1 MHSAPAFLSKS
12 AFINGRQCPK
22 RLWLQYFGQ
31 ERGEG
36 SSVEQTRGFQKGR
49 EIGALARECF
59 PGGQLAAPEPFDA
72 DAAVA
77 STARLMASGTR
88 VIYEAS
94 FLWDGLFASVD
105 ILVRRGPQ
113 WHAYE
118 VKSGTSIKE
127 HYLADAAFQ
136 LHVIRGAGIPI
147 SRFFIM
153 HVDSRFQR
161 FGPIEPSAL
170 FQIVPV
176 MRRLRL
182 MLPEMV
188 GQVEELKRVL
198 TSEQIPEKDIGPHCS
213 SPHPCPFTDHCWS
226 HVPSPSIFDIM
237 HLGGARKF
245 ELYYQGVYRQEELPD
260 GYHLSEMQ
268 RLQVSATV
276 SGVDYVNEPALKDW
290 LNRLV
295 YPLYL
300 MDFEC
305 FQPAVPLYDGTRPY
319 QQIPFQFSVHQTEC
333 PGGPTEHR
341 EFLAEAGPD
350 PRPAFIEALLT
361 ATGTSGTVLAYNKS
375 FELGRLREL
384 AAEFPD
390 RALEIHALITR
401 VADLMEPFEKKWY
414 YAPGMQGSHS
424 IKNVLP
430 AMVPGLHYESL
441 EISNGQAASEA
452 FEELIYIDEPQR
464 EQEIRAHLL
473 AYCKLDTEAMVYIL
487 DKIRAAVGMRS
498 AL

>member
-1 MHSAPAFLSKS
+1 
-12 AFINGRQCPK
+12 
-22 RLWLQYFGQ
+22 
-31 ERGEG
+31 
-36 SSVEQTRGFQKGR
+36 
-49 EIGALARECF
+49 
-59 PGGQLAAPEPFDA
+59 
-72 DAAVA
+72 
-77 STARLMASGTR
+77 MASGTR

-94 FLWDGLFASVD
+94 FLWDGLFAAVD
-105 ILVRRGPQ
+105 ILVKRGPQ

-127 HYLADAAFQ
+127 HYLADATFQ
-136 LHVIRGAGIPI
+136 LHVIRGAGVSV

-161 FGPIEPSAL
+161 FGPIEPSSL

-176 MRRLRL
+176 MRRLRIL
-182 MLPEMV
+182 LPELI
-188 GQVEELKRVL
+188 GQVAELKQVL
-198 TSEQIPEKDIGPHCS
+198 STNQIPQKDIGPHCS
-213 SPHPCPFTDHCWS
+213 SPHPCPFTDLCWS
-226 HVPSPSIFDIM
+226 HIPTPSIFDIM
-237 HLGGARKF
+237 HLGGTRKF
-245 ELYYQGVYRQEELPD
+245 ELYYQGVFRQEELPD

-268 RLQVSATV
+268 KLQVSATV
-276 SGVDYVNEPALKDW
+276 SGMDYVNEPALKDW

-319 QQIPFQFSVHQTEC
+319 QQIPFQFSVHRTEY
-333 PGGPTEHR
+333 PGGTKEHM

-350 PRPAFIEALLT
+350 PRRAFIEALLK
-361 ATGTSGTVLAYNKS
+361 ATGLSGTVLAYNKS

-384 AAEFPD
+384 AVQFPEEAAD
-390 RALEIHALITR
+390 IQALINR

-414 YAPGMQGSHS
+414 YTPGMQGSHS

-430 AMVPGLHYESL
+430 AMVPGLHYEAL
-441 EISNGQAASEA
+441 AISNGQAASEA
-452 FEELIYIDEPQR
+452 FEELFYLDNPQR
-464 EQEIRAHLL
+464 EQEIKDHLL

-487 DKIRAAVGMRS
+487 EKIQAAVGPR
-498 AL
+498 AAF

>member
-1 MHSAPAFLSKS
+1 MHSAPAYLSKS
-12 AFINGRQCPK
+12 AFINGKQCPK
-22 RLWLQYFGQ
+22 RLWLQYFGR
-31 ERGEG
+31 ERREDTAEESGC
-36 SSVEQTRGFQKGR
+36 GFQKGR
-49 EIGALARECF
+49 EIGILARDCF
-59 PGGQLAAPEPFDA
+59 PGGQLVATEPFDA
-72 DAAVA
+72 EAAVA
-77 STARLMASGTR
+77 ITARLMKSGSR

-127 HYLADAAFQ
+127 HYLADASFQ
-136 LHVIRGAGIPI
+136 LHVLRGAGVSV

-153 HVDSRFQR
+153 HVDSRFQK

-182 MLPEMV
+182 MLPELV
-188 GQVEELKRVL
+188 AQVETLKQVL
-198 TSEQIPEKDIGPHCS
+198 SANQVPEKDIGPHCS
-213 SPHPCPFTDHCWS
+213 SPHPCPFTDQCWS
-226 HVPSPSIFDIM
+226 HIPTPSIFDIM
-237 HLGGARKF
+237 HLGGTRKF

-268 RLQVSATV
+268 KLQVSSTV
-276 SGVDYVNEPALKDW
+276 SGMDYVNESALKDW

-319 QQIPFQFSVHQTEC
+319 QQIPFQFSVHRTEF
-333 PGGPTEHR
+333 PGGPTDHK
-341 EFLAEAGPD
+341 EFLAESGPD
-350 PRPAFIEALLT
+350 PRPAFIESLLT

-384 AAEFPD
+384 AVQFPD
-390 RALEIHALITR
+390 RATEIQLLINR

-414 YAPGMQGSHS
+414 YTPGMQGSHS
-424 IKNVLP
+424 IKSVLP
-430 AMVPGLHYESL
+430 AMVPGLHYQAL
-441 EISNGQAASEA
+441 AISNGQAASEA
-452 FEELIYIDEPQR
+452 FEGLIYLDNPRR
-464 EQEIRAHLL
+464 EQEIKDQLL

-487 DKIRAAVGMRS
+487 EKIQAAVGMRS
-498 AL
+498 AH